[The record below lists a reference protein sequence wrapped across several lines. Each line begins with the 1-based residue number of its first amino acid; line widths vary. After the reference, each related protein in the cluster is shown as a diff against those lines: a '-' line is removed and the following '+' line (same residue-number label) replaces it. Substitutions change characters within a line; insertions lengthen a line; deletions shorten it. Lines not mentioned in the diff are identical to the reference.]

1 MRVGHDLVWKPLPP
15 AAGIPPVVAM
25 RQQDILDDIRSRN
38 PGTMTATRNADDDTA
53 AAAGETDYRPH
64 HHKSVEGSVLAEAL
78 DIRDVIVP
86 YQEELDK
93 IAEDNRRRK
102 SDANATLPATIDPP
116 PTPGPTT
123 SARTMG
129 PTSNPSELGSSTT
142 RGMSVTA
149 EGGAMTPYDLDSS
162 SSSSDNDEG
171 WNPSREVMRIAL
183 RSNLNITTHD
193 RRPIDKAAT
202 LQALEQKEELLRSE
216 LESRPDRVDPGNGP
230 PSARTPSAARSQQD
244 CLKSLT
250 QQRESEADILEAI
263 RRGYQDD
270 IQRRT
275 ASRIDSIKGQARKK
289 RKGKKRQT
297 ERASFLKGGTKRR
310 EPPSYGAGKIGPPP
324 PPAPTLMMDD
334 GGATTNTTRRRPQ
347 PRFPEPYD
355 TTCLVAP
362 LHSDATAGVDTCSGY
377 SVSTY
382 AEDFATLDTS
392 PEACGSVSIKG
403 IGSSDQGSTT
413 GGRGAMAIPC
423 LDAYDGRPGGG
434 LHQERGKRTCVSG
447 LRPA

>member
-1 MRVGHDLVWKPLPP
+1 
-15 AAGIPPVVAM
+15 
-25 RQQDILDDIRSRN
+25 
-38 PGTMTATRNADDDTA
+38 
-53 AAAGETDYRPH
+53 
-64 HHKSVEGSVLAEAL
+64 
-78 DIRDVIVP
+78 
-86 YQEELDK
+86 
-93 IAEDNRRRK
+93 
-102 SDANATLPATIDPP
+102 
-116 PTPGPTT
+116 
-123 SARTMG
+123 
-129 PTSNPSELGSSTT
+129 
-142 RGMSVTA
+142 
-149 EGGAMTPYDLDSS
+149 MTPYDLDPS

-202 LQALEQKEELLRSE
+202 LQALEQKEELLRSD

-244 CLKSLT
+244 WLKSLT

-289 RKGKKRQT
+289 KKGKKRQT

-334 GGATTNTTRRRPQ
+334 GGATTNSTRRRPQ

-355 TTCLVAP
+355 STCLVAP
-362 LHSDATAGVDTCSGY
+362 LHSNATAGVDTCSGY

-382 AEDFATLDTS
+382 PEDFATLDRS

-403 IGSSDQGSTT
+403 IGSSDEGSTT

-423 LDAYDGRPGGG
+423 VDADNNPIMMVDPEGVYIEKGANEPAFRVFAQLRMKRFG
-434 LHQERGKRTCVSG
+434 LHLVQGWSG
-447 LRPA
+447 EHTDVLKCQKTGRIIPLSAENGILVLRLNRHGRRINGNSILPDIMAGRSSAAVDVIRDPSGPQ